1 MKFIKKIEFFPLSG
15 VFVSPNVY
23 NLSGVDVPEV
33 FKQIDGFIVDNP
45 IDINNKFVL
54 KEMDIKTIKI
64 LISDL
69 TALEGLTPK
78 DLKHREELIFR
89 LISMLNLYYLSKRD
103 EIDIMKNFFLPPEK

>member
-1 MKFIKKIEFFPLSG
+1 MVL
-15 VFVSPNVY
+15 FVSPNVY

-33 FKQIDGFIVDNP
+33 FKLIDGFIVDNP

-54 KEMDIKTIKI
+54 KEIDIKTIKI

-78 DLKHREELIFR
+78 DLKRREELIFR

-103 EIDIMKNFFLPPEK
+103 EIDLMKNFFLIPEKS

>member
-1 MKFIKKIEFFPLSG
+1 M
-15 VFVSPNVY
+15 SPNVY

-33 FKQIDGFIVDNP
+33 FNRINGFIVDNP

-54 KEMDIKTIKI
+54 KEIDIKTIKI

-78 DLKHREELIFR
+78 DLKRREELIFR

-103 EIDIMKNFFLPPEK
+103 EMDLMKNFFLIP

>member
-1 MKFIKKIEFFPLSG
+1 M
-15 VFVSPNVY
+15 SPNVY

-33 FKQIDGFIVDNP
+33 FKRIDGFIVDNP
-45 IDINNKFVL
+45 MDINYKFVL
-54 KEMDIKTIKI
+54 KEIDIKTIKI

-78 DLKHREELIFR
+78 DLKRREELIFR

-103 EIDIMKNFFLPPEK
+103 EIDLMKNFFLIPEKS

>member
-1 MKFIKKIEFFPLSG
+1 M
-15 VFVSPNVY
+15 SPNVN

-33 FKQIDGFIVDNP
+33 FKRIDGFIFDNP
-45 IDINNKFVL
+45 MDINNKFVL
-54 KEMDIKTIKI
+54 KEIDIKTIKI

-78 DLKHREELIFR
+78 DLKRREELIFQ

-103 EIDIMKNFFLPPEK
+103 EIDLMKNFFLIPEKS